1 MCAMAR
7 GGRLFAK
14 LLLFLLLVAVLGI
27 LGLNL
32 YRLSY
37 EKPEPI
43 VGTVVR
49 VRNAFVDF
57 YAAKNG
63 ARVLLF
69 DSGSDP
75 MGRALDGL
83 LLASSAKRDDVTD
96 LFLTHGHGDH
106 LGASSLV
113 LNAKIHAGA
122 KDAGFVDGSDLP
134 FAMRVMGWLQPTG
147 KVHVSDPLDGVVD
160 VNVGAGQTVKAIPI
174 SGHTPGS
181 YFYVWEKVL
190 FTGDSINYDAK
201 TGQLVP
207 APDFFNSDSAALK
220 RSLAGLG
227 KTLSGV
233 KFERLCTGHGGC
245 TAPAETKKLLDDLI
259 KRMQ

>member
-1 MCAMAR
+1 MAR

-14 LLLFLLLVAVLGI
+14 LLLFLILIAVLGI

-32 YRLSY
+32 YRLNY
-37 EKPEPI
+37 QKPEPV

-69 DSGSDP
+69 DAGTDP
-75 MGRALDGL
+75 MGRALDAL
-83 LLASSAKRDDVTD
+83 LLQDSAKRDDVTD
-96 LFLTHGHGDH
+96 VFLTHGHGDH
-106 LGASSLV
+106 TGAAPLV
-113 LNAKIHAGA
+113 LNAKVHAGA
-122 KDAGFVDGSDLP
+122 KDAGIIDGSDMPLMNRI
-134 FAMRVMGWLQPTG
+134 FSWLQPNG
-147 KVHVSDPLDGVVD
+147 KVRVSDPLDGATD
-160 VNVGAGQTVKAIPI
+160 VNVGAGQSVKAIPV

-181 YFYVWEKVL
+181 YFYLWEGVL
-190 FTGDSINYDAK
+190 FTGDSINLDAK

-207 APDFFNSDSAALK
+207 APSFTNSDSAELK
-220 RSLAGLG
+220 RSLAGLN
-227 KTLSGV
+227 KTLAGI
-233 KFERLCTGHGGC
+233 KFDRLCTGHGGC
-245 TAPAETKKLLDDLI
+245 TTPAETKKLLDDLI